1 MAGPQR
7 VLTALALIL
16 SLAACTPEAE
26 RVEAATE
33 GMSAAAVD
41 PGDLSWAD
49 VRQTMTVPPSPDSP
63 RGRALA
69 ALSALEAADEV
80 TLYSLQP
87 WQPPDSDGP
96 MPEYGAPD
104 YASFLRERSA
114 ATERSQQ
121 EWCARAACLYGNRIL
136 GKVVPEDA
144 GERALVLDAALRSL
158 GADPDY
164 AFACIAEY
172 RHAVEFRAGGHLYQV
187 LLCYGC
193 GQVAVAIDGQLGRPG
208 QTHDM
213 GDEDGLDWMFVGAG
227 VPLAE

>member
-16 SLAACTPEAE
+16 SLAACTPEVERAE
-26 RVEAATE
+26 A
-33 GMSAAAVD
+33 GMSVAAVD
-41 PGDLSWAD
+41 PDDLSWDD

-63 RGRALA
+63 RGQALA
-69 ALSALEAADEV
+69 ALSALKEADEV

-87 WQPPDSDGP
+87 WQPPAPDGP
-96 MPEYGAPD
+96 MPEYGSPD
-104 YASFLRERSA
+104 YESFLRERSA
-114 ATERSQQ
+114 ATERSQR
-121 EWCARAACLYGNRIL
+121 EWCARAACLYRNRIL

-144 GERALVLDAALRSL
+144 GGRALVLDAALRSL

-172 RHAVEFRAGGHLYQV
+172 RHAVEFRADGHLYQI

-193 GQVAVAIDGQLGRPG
+193 GQVAVAIDGKLGRPG

-213 GDEDGLDWMFVGAG
+213 GDEDGLDRMFVGAG